1 MGENNKKIKV
11 FAVFQ
16 TKNKPFGTLFQTK
29 NKPFGTLFVS
39 NIKKKYN
46 IIIIWIRKN

>member
-11 FAVFQ
+11 FAD
-16 TKNKPFGTLFQTK
+16 FQTK

-46 IIIIWIRKN
+46 IIII